1 MPDANPRPRGV
12 PISIIFPLCVSDVF
26 CRVMYVTCTDLLKD
40 TSTKALSGNLEAT
53 GFVFGSVNYEKDFH
67 RPCLILYLRPF

>member
-1 MPDANPRPRGV
+1 
-12 PISIIFPLCVSDVF
+12 
-26 CRVMYVTCTDLLKD
+26 
-40 TSTKALSGNLEAT
+40 LSGNLEAT